1 MTTKRQIEIFSAGC
15 PTCDDVVTLVNQ
27 LACPSCEIT
36 VVDMHNT
43 TGHDRATQLGV
54 KALPAVAVNGA
65 LLDCCTNKGVDE
77 STLRAAGI
85 GTAIT

>member
-36 VVDMHNT
+36 VVDMHKT
-43 TGHDRATQLGV
+43 AGHDRATQLGV
-54 KALPAVAVNGA
+54 KTLPAVAVNGA

-77 STLRAAGI
+77 ATLRNAGI
-85 GTAIT
+85 GTAMT